1 MRAPHPLLGA
11 ARGLSARLWRPIADV
26 LAALMTLTSIAWA
39 LSFQRTIGLDLY
51 PQQYFAAILFF
62 VMPIAFLTMP
72 LKKGGVR
79 DIAPWFDV
87 ALALLSAA
95 LLAYIF
101 VAYPKIVLMIFSRSM
116 EVWVPGLLLVV
127 LVLEALR
134 RATGWALVLIIGAFF
149 LYGLFGDIFPGRLQ
163 GRAQPVDLLVGYL
176 AVDSN
181 GMLGLPMAI
190 ASTVV
195 MAFIFFGVL
204 LGLTGG
210 SRFFTDAAMLGMGRF
225 RGGSMKISVL
235 ASGLFGSISGSAVAN
250 VVGTGVVTIP
260 MIKRDGYPAH
270 KAAAIEA
277 VASTGG
283 QLMPP
288 VMGASA
294 FLMA

>member
-1 MRAPHPLLGA
+1 
-11 ARGLSARLWRPIADV
+11 
-26 LAALMTLTSIAWA
+26 MTLTSIAWA

-101 VAYPKIVLMIFSRSM
+101 VAYPKIVLMIFSRSV

-288 VMGASA
+288 VMG
-294 FLMA
+294 

>member
-1 MRAPHPLLGA
+1 M
-11 ARGLSARLWRPIADV
+11 
-26 LAALMTLTSIAWA
+26 
-39 LSFQRTIGLDLY
+39 
-51 PQQYFAAILFF
+51 
-62 VMPIAFLTMP
+62 
-72 LKKGGVR
+72 
-79 DIAPWFDV
+79 
-87 ALALLSAA
+87 
-95 LLAYIF
+95 
-101 VAYPKIVLMIFSRSM
+101 
-116 EVWVPGLLLVV
+116 PGLLLVV

-283 QLMPP
+283 AID
-288 VMGASA
+288 ASCYGSFSLFDGRVFGRSIPRHCDGSA
-294 FLMA
+294 VAGLALLCCAVHPS